1 MWKHFIFIGVVLYLI
16 ASWLDQ
22 EMHNAFMQES
32 EQLNQRYQEFIN
44 DPDNPCMQLYR
55 ANYQGELEGDL
66 AKSFKGLFAEFDKD
80 KDAIFDEVVSYGK
93 SSSSF
98 KQFEEGMFLNK
109 LNERMASF
117 VASCENLTANYSK

>member
-1 MWKHFIFIGVVLYLI
+1 MLKSYI
-16 ASWLDQ
+16 
-22 EMHNAFMQES
+22 
-32 EQLNQRYQEFIN
+32 LNSFFEEFIN

-66 AKSFKGLFAEFDKD
+66 AKSFKGLFAQFDKD
-80 KDAIFDEVVSYGK
+80 NDAIFDEVLSYGK
-93 SSSSF
+93 SSFSF
-98 KQFEEGMFLNK
+98 KQFEECMFLNR